1 MKRKR
6 FLLIGALI
14 LATLLVSGI
23 ALAREGEPESPA
35 DPQGAAETLGTGFT
49 YQGKLEQGGSP
60 VDGGCPMAFRLY
72 DDASTG
78 AQVGSAISRTV
89 TITNGLFTESLDFGT
104 DAFTGDRRWLE
115 IRVDCDDDGTY
126 ANLGRQELTAAPYAL
141 SLRPG
146 AVISGAN
153 ASGPILH
160 VENTTGGI
168 GSAVY
173 AKNNGGYAVHAW
185 SVNNTGV
192 YANSE
197 SDYGVDGRS
206 KDSCGV
212 HGESKSSYG
221 VCAAGAGGD
230 LWLHNGDIYA
240 VRESGSDMTLYS
252 NDDVYVHLD
261 NDDSNLPK
269 VYSEFQVINANGTT
283 AFSVAE
289 NGAVSWYTQTG
300 YVSIPAAAFRPREEG
315 YDFTNRGNQLSNDD
329 NISDQYYAPVQL
341 PHGAAVTKMT
351 FYYSDS
357 SANYASVSLRRI
369 DLPGGGSTTMASVT
383 SVGSSGPGNT
393 ETTAIDPDT
402 IDNSVAAYYLYLLL
416 QDSDTVG
423 FAVLIEYDYA
433 GPY

>member
-1 MKRKR
+1 MTRKQI
-6 FLLIGALI
+6 LLVGALI
-14 LATLLVSGI
+14 LITLLVSGI
-23 ALAREGEPESPA
+23 ALAQEGEPESPA
-35 DPQGAAETLGTGFT
+35 GPQEVAETLGTGFT

-78 AQVGSAISRTV
+78 AQVGSTISRTV

-104 DAFTGDRRWLE
+104 DAFTGDQRWLE
-115 IRVDCDDDGTY
+115 VRVDCDDDGTY

-160 VENTTGGI
+160 IENTTGGI

-173 AKNNGGYAVHAW
+173 AKSNGGYAVHAW

-206 KDSCGV
+206 TDSCGV

-261 NDDSNLPK
+261 NDDGNQAK
-269 VYSEFQVINANGTT
+269 IFSEFQIINANDT
-283 AFSVAE
+283 AMFSVAE
-289 NGAVSWYTQTG
+289 NGAVSWYTQTA
-300 YVSIPAAAFRPREEG
+300 YVSVAASAFAPEEDG
-315 YDFTNRGNQLSNDD
+315 YDYQNRGYSLHPQDTSSTD
-329 NISDQYYAPVQL
+329 YYAPVQL
-341 PHGAAVTKMT
+341 PDGATVTKMT
-351 FYYSDS
+351 FCWRDGSASDGKAYLMRTTLAG
-357 SANYASVSLRRI
+357 SAGTMANVNTS
-369 DLPGGGSTTMASVT
+369 GSTGTADCDDDLT
-383 SVGSSGPGNT
+383 ISGAGV
-393 ETTAIDPDT
+393 
-402 IDNSVAAYYLYLLL
+402 DNSQYAYYLKWELP
-416 QDSDTVG
+416 DSDVYG
-423 FAVLIEYDYA
+423 YGVIIEYSYT
-433 GPY
+433 GPH